1 MVSQRRRDPRWWP
14 HGGPLFDYH
23 ARVQPAAANEQSI
36 EAERKQR
43 FRRVVVFLL
52 LAIALLLLGV
62 LLLAMATPEWQ
73 ADGSRPPYSM
83 VMRVAI
89 CGCLIGG
96 TMLVP
101 VSARELILALLG
113 RYAVGSALGVILGVL
128 IGMIGLIAVPVEVW
142 VVAVVTH
149 ELEPGAQ
156 QRYEDGE
163 DWDWDD

>member
-1 MVSQRRRDPRWWP
+1 M
-14 HGGPLFDYH
+14 GLGPMSDYH
-23 ARVQPAAANEQSI
+23 ARVQPAATNEQTI
-36 EAERKQR
+36 EAQRKQR

-52 LAIALLLLGV
+52 LAIVLLLLGV

-73 ADGSRPPYSM
+73 ADGSRPPYSV

-89 CGCLIGG
+89 CACLIGG

-101 VSARELILALLG
+101 VSVRELILALLG
-113 RYAVGSALGVILGVL
+113 QYAMGSALGVILGVMV
-128 IGMIGLIAVPVEVW
+128 GMIGLIAVPVEVW
-142 VVAVVTH
+142 LVSIVTD